1 MVTRFGMTSELG
13 QMAYQTQR
21 DTFLGNP
28 AATTHDYSQ
37 ETAREIDCAIRALV
51 EEAGKTA
58 MNILRAYRPQLNEG
72 AKNLLEKETLLPDE
86 LPVLDLRPA
95 LQKVLS

>member
-1 MVTRFGMTSELG
+1 
-13 QMAYQTQR
+13 
-21 DTFLGNP
+21 
-28 AATTHDYSQ
+28 
-37 ETAREIDCAIRALV
+37 
-51 EEAGKTA
+51 